1 MMRICR
7 GHDLR
12 PDFGIKLVSWFEHSA
27 TQKSCIVII
36 WVILNR
42 IDLKRYALINHLLF
56 KLLFSLKENL
66 RMQ

>member
-1 MMRICR
+1 MRICR

-42 IDLKRYALINHLLF
+42 INLKRYVPVNQTTF
-56 KLLFSLKENL
+56 VV
-66 RMQ
+66 